1 MTNKKKKDLH
11 KEAKEDINN
20 EDINN
25 KEDIEKDKDERAND
39 KKNENSGE
47 DRKNGSEEVKEENP
61 QENDKTAANSE
72 TNPEEEELSIRYLR
86 LQADFQNY
94 RKRMER
100 EREATVKYAGERLV
114 IQLLDILDNFERAL
128 ESEKEHDSFYDGM
141 DMIYQ
146 QFKAVLEKNGLEEVE
161 ADGTEFDHNLH
172 NAVLTEE
179 SDEIESGHI
188 ISALQKGYK
197 LNGKLIRPAMV
208 KVAK

>member
-1 MTNKKKKDLH
+1 MTSKKNKDLH
-11 KEAKEDINN
+11 KEAKEDM
-20 EDINN
+20 NN
-25 KEDIEKDKDERAND
+25 KDEGMTDKNS
-39 KKNENSGE
+39 ENSGK
-47 DRKNGSEEVKEENP
+47 DRKDGSEEVKEENS
-61 QENDKTAANSE
+61 QENDKAVENSD
-72 TNPEEEELSIRYLR
+72 TDPEDEELSIRYLR

-100 EREATVKYAGERLV
+100 EREATVKYAEERLV

-128 ESEKEHDSFYDGM
+128 EFEKEHDSFYDGM

-146 QFKAVLEKNGLEEVE
+146 QFKAVLERNGLEEVE
-161 ADGTEFDHNLH
+161 ADGAEFDHNLH